1 MDNLR
6 RPIAYGVAIAVGTFV
21 GFVVLGGSSVES
33 GLTGA
38 VAAFV
43 VMFILKLSFDR

>member
-1 MDNLR
+1 MWSLR
-6 RPIAYGVAIAVGTFV
+6 RPIAYGIAIAVGTFL
-21 GFVVLGGSSVES
+21 GFVVLGGSSIES

-38 VAAFV
+38 VTAFV